1 MIVLQIFA
9 KTCLNTQHGTFC
21 LHGNV
26 SAWLQASVDS
36 VVRNYKTRGRMCLF
50 FFSWKRKYF
59 EQLEIHLI

>member
-9 KTCLNTQHGTFC
+9 KACLNTQHGTFC

-26 SAWLQASVDS
+26 STWLRASVDS
-36 VVRNYKTRGRMCLF
+36 VVRNYKIGDRVCLF
-50 FFSWKRKYF
+50 LFSGKVKYF